1 MIALCSFPGPAPR
14 KRRFFPGM
22 LETEIPRRDGG
33 MSLVVREQCD
43 SGSNTSR
50 ILRSPKK
57 LE

>member
-1 MIALCSFPGPAPR
+1 
-14 KRRFFPGM
+14 M